1 MLTGLLHRLDPE
13 RAHGIAIRGLSL
25 GLAPRQANARW
36 PRLKSTLATLALP
49 NPLGL
54 AAGFDKNA
62 EALPGLQKL
71 GFGWIEI
78 GTVTPRPQVGNPRPR
93 IFRLAEDRAI
103 INRLGFNNKGLD
115 AVRGKLAQRRPS
127 DGVIGANI
135 GANRDT
141 PEPVSDYVTCLE
153 GLYGL
158 ADYFTINVSSPN
170 TPGLRDLQGK
180 ARLSRLLDT
189 LVASRKDLSRRHGET
204 KPLFLK
210 IAPDLAEEDEADVA
224 DVALTQGI
232 EALIIAN
239 TTLDRPHTLISASK
253 TEAGG
258 LSGRP
263 LCARSTTQISRF
275 RDLTGGRLPLI
286 GVGGIDSG
294 ETAYAKIRAG
304 ASALQL
310 YTGFVYGGP
319 ALIPAIL
326 DELDGCLQRDGFT
339 SLGEAV
345 GIGRE
350 ERRDDAAGN
359 PDLTQPAIGA

>member
-1 MLTGLLHRLDPE
+1 MLTTLLHSLDPE
-13 RAHGIAIRGLSL
+13 RAHSIAIHGL
-25 GLAPRQANARW
+25 GLGLVAGQAKDRW
-36 PRLKSTLATLALP
+36 SRLKTTLASLALP

-78 GTVTPRPQVGNPRPR
+78 GTVTPRPQTGNPKPR
-93 IFRLAEDRAI
+93 IFRLPEDRAI
-103 INRLGFNNKGLD
+103 INRLGFNNKGLE
-115 AVRGKLAQRRPS
+115 AATRRLAQRNPD

-135 GANRDT
+135 GANRDA
-141 PEPVSDYVTCLE
+141 PDPVSDYVTCLD

-180 ARLSRLLDT
+180 ERLSRLLET
-189 LVASRKDLSRRHGET
+189 LITKREDLLRRHGER

-210 IAPDLAEEDEADVA
+210 IAPDLAVEDEVDVA
-224 DVALTQGI
+224 EVALAQGI
-232 EALIIAN
+232 DALIIAN
-239 TTLDRPHTLISASK
+239 TTLDRPRDLINPSK
-253 TEAGG
+253 AEVGG

-263 LCARSTTQISRF
+263 LLARSTAQISRF

-286 GVGGIDSG
+286 GVGGIENG
-294 ETAYAKIRAG
+294 ESAYAKIKAG

-310 YTGFVYGGP
+310 YTGFIYGGP
-319 ALIPAIL
+319 ALIPTIL
-326 DELDGCLQRDGFT
+326 DELHDHLVQDGLE

-345 GIGRE
+345 GADEKEKG
-350 ERRDDAAGN
+350 
-359 PDLTQPAIGA
+359 